1 MLRLAPDKASFIKKI
16 ALKNFKKYF
25 SIKANPEAV
34 YNALVNE
41 MVIELWSNAEAN
53 FKEEPGTEFSIYDGD
68 ILGKNLEFEKNK
80 KIVQEWYFGSP
91 EGQESIVTI
100 KIHADKLNT
109 SLEINQTNIPED
121 AYENITEGWQHG
133 IVDSLKEILEEV

>member
-1 MLRLAPDKASFIKKI
+1 M
-16 ALKNFKKYF
+16 KNFKKYY

-41 MVIELWSNAEAN
+41 MIIELWSNAEAN

-68 ILGKNLEFEKNK
+68 ILGKNIEFEKYK
-80 KIVQEWYFGSP
+80 KIVQEWYFDNP

-100 KIHADKLNT
+100 KIHADKQNT
-109 SLEINQTNIPED
+109 SLEVNQTNIPED
-121 AYENITEGWQHG
+121 AYENISEGWQHG
-133 IVDSLKEILEEV
+133 IVDSIKEILEEV